1 MNFQATRIKIVGAG
15 LLGASLGLALSR
27 AGIQP
32 ALSDSSASNLR
43 LAVDYGAGRAAQIGE
58 QFALVVVAVPPDF
71 VSGVVGAELRANP
84 EALVTDLASVKSEI
98 LQQVQSENPEAVG
111 RYLGSHPM
119 AGRERGGPSMARTD
133 LFFGRPW
140 VVTPHESSPAQA
152 LNLVE
157 QLALAVGASP
167 VRMST
172 VDHDSAVALVSH
184 LPQLLSSLLAGELTN
199 ADSAAIALAGQGL
212 RDVTRIAAS
221 DPGMWLQILTRNEQ
235 PLLPLVTS
243 LRERIQELESVL
255 CNLDAPGSLSRL
267 NELLARGNEGVARIP
282 GKHGGKFADYATVVV
297 LVDDSPGELAR
308 LLNAVGD
315 WGINLEDLALEHSPG
330 AAIGLAELQVLPEKA
345 DELVRRLSESG
356 WRLA

>member
-1 MNFQATRIKIVGAG
+1 MSLQATRIKIVGAG
-15 LLGASLGLALSR
+15 LLGTSLGLALTR

-43 LAVDYGAGRAAQIGE
+43 LAIDYGAGRSVSGDE
-58 QFALVVVAVPPDF
+58 QFDLVVVAVPPDF
-71 VSGVVGAELRANP
+71 VASVVGAELRANP
-84 EALVTDLASVKSEI
+84 SALVTDLASVKSEI
-98 LQQVQSENPEAVG
+98 LQQVQDEYPDSVE

-140 VVTPHESSPAQA
+140 VIAPHDKTPANSTA
-152 LNLVE
+152 LLE
-157 QLALAVGASP
+157 QLALTVGANP
-167 VRMST
+167 VQMSAT
-172 VDHDSAVALVSH
+172 DHDSAVALVSH
-184 LPQLLSSLLAGELTN
+184 LPQLVSSLLAGELSHAN
-199 ADSAAIALAGQGL
+199 PGAIALAGQGL

-235 PLLPLVTS
+235 PLLPLVSS
-243 LRERIQELESVL
+243 LRERLQQLEATLSDL
-255 CNLDAPGSLSRL
+255 AAPGALTKL
-267 NELLARGNEGVARIP
+267 NELLTRGNDGVARIP
-282 GKHGGKFADYATVVV
+282 GKHGGKFANYATVVV

-345 DELVRRLSESG
+345 DELTRLLNESG